1 MQFSGVISSVD
12 STNMILMLKARN
24 GGAETKVKVTSTTKI
39 RKDGVPGQFTD
50 AVEGVRIRGNGKKD
64 DDGVWTANTL
74 NITTKTPAPAP
85 APAPPPETK

>member
-1 MQFSGVISSVD
+1 
-12 STNMILMLKARN
+12 
-24 GGAETKVKVTSTTKI
+24 
-39 RKDGVPGQFTD
+39 
-50 AVEGVRIRGNGKKD
+50 VRIRGNGKKD